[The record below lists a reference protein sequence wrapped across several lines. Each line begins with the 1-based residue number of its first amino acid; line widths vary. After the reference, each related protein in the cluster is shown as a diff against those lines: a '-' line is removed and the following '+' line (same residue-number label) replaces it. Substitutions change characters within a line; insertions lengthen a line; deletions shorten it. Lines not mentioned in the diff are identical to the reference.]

1 MSRLTEGVL
10 AKPTAL
16 DRRFSSGSQTWTV
29 LTVQEIIEGEKVS
42 QEIVIKALEC
52 DKSLK
57 TTTGSLSWN
66 FVIFVMIFFG
76 FQKEKINRYKR

>member
-1 MSRLTEGVL
+1 MSCPSSTILAVVSGHYQGRPGGGGTLSRLTEGVL

-42 QEIVIKALEC
+42 QEIVIKAFEC
-52 DKSLK
+52 NKS
-57 TTTGSLSWN
+57 
-66 FVIFVMIFFG
+66 
-76 FQKEKINRYKR
+76 